1 MGKQREPLFG
11 ASDDTSEKDDLGDLS
26 RFEVKKRAPGS
37 DAAPQRRQIREI
49 ADSAG
54 FQSRDPRAQDAT
66 AGRGGRVT
74 GRNVQINLKARPGT
88 IEAFSAIA
96 DRHDW
101 SKALTFE
108 RAVVAL
114 ERLLDEG
121 VDPKSLD
128 RED

>member
-11 ASDDTSEKDDLGDLS
+11 ASEDTPEEDELGDLS
-26 RFEVKKRAPGS
+26 GFEVKKRSS
-37 DAAPQRRQIREI
+37 DSDAPQRRHLREI

-54 FQSRDPRAQDAT
+54 FQSRDPRAQEAAT
-66 AGRGGRVT
+66 GRRGHVT
-74 GRNVQINLKARPGT
+74 GRNAQINLKARPDT

-108 RAVVAL
+108 RAVAAL
-114 ERLLDEG
+114 EQLLAEG
-121 VDPKSLD
+121 VNPKSLD
-128 RED
+128 KED

>member
-11 ASDDTSEKDDLGDLS
+11 ASDDSSEDDEIGDLS
-26 RFEVKKRAPGS
+26 RFEVKKRAPGN
-37 DAAPQRRQIREI
+37 DAPQRQQLREI

-54 FQSRDPRAQDAT
+54 FQSRDPRAQDTA

-74 GRNVQINLKARPGT
+74 GRNAQINLKARPDV

-108 RAVVAL
+108 RAVAAL
-114 ERLLDEG
+114 ERLLAEG

-128 RED
+128 PEE